1 MSVQETNQPI
11 DKTTELQVKLHQAAV
26 KDSNR
31 RFHALYDKLYLPYI
45 LKTALANVK
54 RNGGGPGIDGQTIKN
69 LVAEY
74 GEDRFMEETAQQ
86 LRDKDVSS
94 RTGPACSHPQERG

>member
-31 RFHALYDKLYLPYI
+31 RFHAFYDKLYLPYI
-45 LKTALANVK
+45 IKTALANLK

-86 LRDKDVSS
+86 LRDKTYRPEPV
-94 RTGPACSHPQERG
+94 RRVSHPQERG